1 MSADHAQHTHQL
13 YRASMENVQNAD
25 HAIVHQTQ
33 SMDVFKTRNVTQTVD
48 VMIAHHMKL
57 LDLLDFLPSTNVT
70 EESAR
75 PTKF

>member
-1 MSADHAQHTHQL
+1 
-13 YRASMENVQNAD
+13 MENVQNAD